1 MEMTKQLGTLV
12 EEATSDSHTQP
23 PLAIYDKVLAL
34 INSRVDM
41 YDLSHPGPNIPSTQS
56 PNA

>member
-1 MEMTKQLGTLV
+1 MTKQLGTLV